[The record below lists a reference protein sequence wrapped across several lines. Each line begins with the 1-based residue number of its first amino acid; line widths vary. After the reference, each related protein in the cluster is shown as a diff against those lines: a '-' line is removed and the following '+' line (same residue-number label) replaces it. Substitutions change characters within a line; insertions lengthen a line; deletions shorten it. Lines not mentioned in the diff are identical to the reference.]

1 MAVFWHFRVRFYLQT
16 FSRPVIFDTLFQAE
30 VRRVCNLQIP
40 GKVPLCPLL
49 STSKVTR
56 GRPRA
61 SYAHK
66 RILLNHR
73 PLRMNIFDKPN
84 KHPVCK
90 RRVSEHPQISTA
102 GAALV
107 AVRKQQM
114 QKVRSDYLF
123 VLRMQAA
130 THFST
135 LSCYTSRIGAHRKT
149 PCLGERT

>member
-1 MAVFWHFRVRFYLQT
+1 MPVFWHFRVRFSLQT
-16 FSRPVIFDTLFQAE
+16 FSRPLIFDTLFQAE
-30 VRRVCNLQIP
+30 VRRVCNFQIP

-56 GRPRA
+56 GGPRA

-102 GAALV
+102 G
-107 AVRKQQM
+107 RGP
-114 QKVRSDYLF
+114 RG
-123 VLRMQAA
+123 RPQAA
-130 THFST
+130 NAE
-135 LSCYTSRIGAHRKT
+135 GAV
-149 PCLGERT
+149 